1 MEQAH
6 LKDCVCH
13 ALSVLLARPQATG
26 SHSNVDKD
34 ILTNAKGIASQQ
46 TAYIRLIGNPDENI
60 LYSVIGVTG
69 TQKRSLLTLTTWIGI
84 L

>member
-26 SHSNVDKD
+26 SHSNIDKG
-34 ILTNAKGIASQQ
+34 IMTNAKGIATQQ
-46 TAYIRLIGNPDENI
+46 TEYVR
-60 LYSVIGVTG
+60 
-69 TQKRSLLTLTTWIGI
+69 
-84 L
+84 